1 MLLHIV
7 DVLADLGVA
16 RVVVVVG
23 HESEQVMAAVMADAP
38 EGLTIEFVEQ
48 TKQRGTGD
56 AVAVALAG
64 SVGIGDD
71 DDLLVL
77 PGDTPLLRA
86 TTLTSLIEHH
96 QGGRAAATLLSAV
109 VLDPT
114 GYGRVVRGSG
124 QLVERIVEQADA
136 NADEL
141 AIREVNTSVYC
152 FRRDSLA
159 PALAQ
164 LDSSNAQGELYLT
177 DAISLLAAAG
187 FGSEAIVVEDATEVA
202 GVNDRVQLAEAEEA
216 MRRRSADH

>member
-7 DVLADLGVA
+7 DVLAELGVA

-86 TTLTSLIEHH
+86 TTLASLIEHH

-109 VLDPT
+109 VPDPT

-136 NADEL
+136 NADEV

-159 PALAQ
+159 PTLAQ

-177 DAISLLAAAG
+177 DVISLLAAAG
-187 FGSEAIVVEDATEVA
+187 HESEAIVVEDATEVA